1 MVKFKLKGNSAS
13 PSVQKNSFFSKLKE
27 KFAFLK
33 WLDPFTYVDLFVMPH
48 VKKITNNSFVE
59 LLVNVFFALVFAV
72 IIYSF
77 FGFLFGSA
85 TPFVIV
91 YSASMENTFF
101 RGDVMA
107 LSKAVN
113 NDYFGP
119 VVSLDAPL
127 KKVPVNEFVVPSYDS
142 EGRLVSF
149 VIGDKNILYE
159 KTASIVIYSAYNPTS
174 KDNGKPIIHRAIAKI
189 IAADGNYILTKGDN
203 DQSKIFLNGSST
215 GFYSNP
221 TFDQDCGKVSVVY
234 ETTQKSCITLYA
246 IPIDELQ
253 GKVFF
258 RIPFVGCAKLWLFED
273 LSSLLISGKLPSDF
287 RNFC

>member
-1 MVKFKLKGNSAS
+1 MVKDNSS
-13 PSVQKNSFFSKLKE
+13 SDFGKKSSFFSRVKE
-27 KFAFLK
+27 KIVFLK
-33 WLDPFTYVDLFVMPH
+33 WLDPFTYVDLFVMPQ
-48 VKKITNNSFVE
+48 VKKVTNSSFVE
-59 LLVNVFFALVFAV
+59 LLVNVFFALLFAI

-77 FGFLFGSA
+77 FGFLFGSS

-107 LSKAVN
+107 LSNATN
-113 NDYFGP
+113 TDYYGP
-119 VVSLDAPL
+119 VVSLNKSL
-127 KKVPVNEFVVPSYDS
+127 NKVPTIEFVSPSYDS

-174 KDNGKPIIHRAIAKI
+174 PDNSKPIIHRAIAKI
-189 IAADGNYILTKGDN
+189 IALDGNYILTKGDN
-203 DQSKIFLNGSST
+203 DQSKIFSKDYNIWI
-215 GFYSNP
+215 YSNP
-221 TFDQDCGKVSVVY
+221 TFDQDCGKVSLEY
-234 ETTQKSCITLYA
+234 ESSQKNCITLYA
-246 IPIDELQ
+246 IPVDELQ

-273 LSSLLISGKLPSDF
+273 LFSLLVSGKLPSDF